1 MAKIKIAQNPTFK
14 APVMIPRIGEAAVKV
29 DFEFKY
35 MDRTEL
41 AEMFGRWNKARAE
54 LNAKSVEDGMSWEK
68 VTASEIALQV
78 EQIKEVVTGWSF
90 DDKFTGEAVAALVT
104 TCVGAPQA
112 VIDAY
117 QSAYDPARL
126 GN

>member
-35 MDRTEL
+35 MDRTQL
-41 AEMFGRWNKARAE
+41 AEMFERWNKARAE
-54 LNAKSVEDGMSWEK
+54 LNAKRIDDGITWQE

-78 EQIKEVVTGWSF
+78 EQIKDIVTGWSF
-90 DDKFTGEAVAALVT
+90 DNKFTGEAVAELVT

>member
-14 APVMIPRIGEAAVKV
+14 APVMIPRIGELPVKV

-35 MDRTEL
+35 MDRKAL
-41 AEMFGRWNKARAE
+41 AEMFESWNKARKD
-54 LNAKSVEDGMSWEK
+54 LNTKTTEDGMTWQE
-68 VTASEIALQV
+68 VTSAEILLQV
-78 EQIKEVVTGWSF
+78 QQIKDVVTGWGF
-90 DDKFTGEAVAALVT
+90 DDKFSDESITALVT

-112 VIDAY
+112 VIEAY
-117 QSAYDPARL
+117 QGAYDPARL

>member
-54 LNAKSVEDGMSWEK
+54 LNAKSIEDGMSWEK

-90 DDKFTGEAVAALVT
+90 DDKFTGEAVAELVT

>member
-29 DFEFKY
+29 EFEFKY

-41 AEMFGRWNKARAE
+41 AEMFGRWNKVRAE
-54 LNAKSVEDGMSWEK
+54 LNSKHTDDGITWQE

-78 EQIKEVVTGWSF
+78 EQIKDVVTGWSF
-90 DDKFTGEAVAALVT
+90 DDKFTDEAVTALVT

>member
-29 DFEFKY
+29 EFEFKY
-35 MDRTEL
+35 MGRTEL
-41 AEMFGRWNKARAE
+41 AEMFGRWNKVRAE
-54 LNAKSVEDGMSWEK
+54 LNSKHTDDGITWQE

-78 EQIKEVVTGWSF
+78 EQIKDVVTGWSF
-90 DDKFTGEAVAALVT
+90 DDKFTDEAVTALVT

>member
-14 APVMIPRIGEAAVKV
+14 APVMVPRIGEAPVKV
-29 DFEFKY
+29 EFEFKY
-35 MDRTEL
+35 MDRNAL
-41 AEMFGRWNKARAE
+41 AEMFQRWNMDRAG
-54 LNAKSVEDGMSWEK
+54 LNSKRIDDAITWQE

-78 EQIKEVVTGWSF
+78 NQIKDVVTGWAF
-90 DDKFTGEAVAALVT
+90 DDKFTDEAVTALVT

-117 QSAYDPARL
+117 QSAYAPARL

>member
-14 APVMIPRIGEAAVKV
+14 APVMIPRIGEVPVKV

-35 MDRTEL
+35 MDRKAL
-41 AEMFGRWNKARAE
+41 AEMFERWNTARAD
-54 LNAKSVEDGMSWEK
+54 LNAKRIDDGITWQE

-78 EQIKEVVTGWSF
+78 EQIKDVVTGWSF
-90 DDKFTGEAVAALVT
+90 DDKFTDEAVAALVN

>member
-1 MAKIKIAQNPTFK
+1 MAKIKIAQNPKFK
-14 APVMIPRIGEAAVKV
+14 APVMIPRIGEEPVKV

-35 MDRTEL
+35 MDRKAL
-41 AEMFGRWNKARAE
+41 AEMFERWNTARLE
-54 LNAKSVEDGMSWEK
+54 LASKRIDDGITWQE

-78 EQIKEVVTGWSF
+78 NQIKDVVTGWAF
-90 DDKFTGEAVAALVT
+90 DDKFTDEAVTALVT

>member
-14 APVMIPRIGEAAVKV
+14 APVLIPRIGEAAVKV

-41 AEMFGRWNKARAE
+41 AEMFERWNKARAE
-54 LNAKSVEDGMSWEK
+54 LNAKRIDDGITWQE

-78 EQIKEVVTGWSF
+78 EQIKDIVTGWSF
-90 DDKFTGEAVAALVT
+90 DNKFTGEAVAELVT

-117 QSAYDPARL
+117 QSAYAPARL

>member
-1 MAKIKIAQNPTFK
+1 MAKIKIAHNPTFK
-14 APVMIPRIGEAAVKV
+14 APVMIPRIGESPVKV

-35 MDRTEL
+35 MDRKAL
-41 AEMFGRWNKARAE
+41 AEMFESWNKARKE
-54 LNAKSVEDGMSWEK
+54 LNAKTTEDGMTWQE
-68 VTASEIALQV
+68 VTSAEILLQV
-78 EQIKEVVTGWSF
+78 QQIKDVVTGWGF
-90 DDKFTGEAVAALVT
+90 DDKFSDESIAALVT

-117 QSAYDPARL
+117 QGAYDPARL

>member
-1 MAKIKIAQNPTFK
+1 M
-14 APVMIPRIGEAAVKV
+14 KV

-54 LNAKSVEDGMSWEK
+54 LNAKSIEDGMSWEK

>member
-14 APVMIPRIGEAAVKV
+14 APVMVPRIGEAPVKV
-29 DFEFKY
+29 EFEFKY
-35 MDRTEL
+35 MDRNAL
-41 AEMFGRWNKARAE
+41 AEMFQRWNMDRAG
-54 LNAKSVEDGMSWEK
+54 LNSKRIDDGITWQE

-78 EQIKEVVTGWSF
+78 EQIKDVVTGWAF
-90 DDKFTGEAVAALVT
+90 DDKFTDEAVTALVT

>member
-54 LNAKSVEDGMSWEK
+54 LNAKSIEDGMSWEK

>member
-54 LNAKSVEDGMSWEK
+54 LSSKHTDDGITWQE

-90 DDKFTGEAVAALVT
+90 DDKFNGEAVAALVT

>member
-14 APVMIPRIGEAAVKV
+14 APVMIPRVGSDPVKV

-35 MDRTEL
+35 MDRAAL
-41 AEMFGRWNKARAE
+41 AAMFDRWNSARDEFAT
-54 LNAKSVEDGMSWEK
+54 KTKEDGLAWAEA
-68 VTASEIALQV
+68 TAGEIALQV
-78 EQIKEVVTGWSF
+78 SQIKDITTGWGF
-90 DDKFTGEAVAALVT
+90 DDKFTDEAITSLVS
-104 TCVGAPQA
+104 TCIGAPQA

-117 QSAYDPARL
+117 QSAYAPARL

>member
-35 MDRTEL
+35 MDRTQL
-41 AEMFGRWNKARAE
+41 AEMFERWNKARAE
-54 LNAKSVEDGMSWEK
+54 LNAKRIDDGITWQD

-78 EQIKEVVTGWSF
+78 EQIKDIVTGWSF
-90 DDKFTGEAVAALVT
+90 DNKFTGEAVAELVT

>member
-54 LNAKSVEDGMSWEK
+54 LNAKSIEDGMSWEK

-90 DDKFTGEAVAALVT
+90 DDKFTGEAVAELVT
-104 TCVGAPQA
+104 TCVGAPQV

>member
-14 APVMIPRIGEAAVKV
+14 APVMIPRIGEVPVKV
-29 DFEFKY
+29 EFEFKY
-35 MDRTEL
+35 MDRTAL
-41 AEMFGRWNKARAE
+41 AEMFGRWNTARSD
-54 LNAKSVEDGMSWEK
+54 LNAKRIDDGITWQE

-78 EQIKEVVTGWSF
+78 EQIKDVVTGWSF
-90 DDKFTGEAVAALVT
+90 DDKFTDEAIVALVT

>member
-54 LNAKSVEDGMSWEK
+54 LNSKHTDDGITWQE

-78 EQIKEVVTGWSF
+78 EQIKDIVTGWSF
-90 DDKFTGEAVAALVT
+90 DDKFTDETVAALVT

>member
-14 APVMIPRIGEAAVKV
+14 APVMVPRIGEAPVKV
-29 DFEFKY
+29 EFEFKY
-35 MDRTEL
+35 MDRNAL
-41 AEMFGRWNKARAE
+41 AEMFQRWNMDRAG
-54 LNAKSVEDGMSWEK
+54 LNSKRIDDGITWQE

-78 EQIKEVVTGWSF
+78 NQIKDVVTGWAF
-90 DDKFTGEAVAALVT
+90 DDKFTAEAVAALVT